1 MSIISY
7 KYIKN
12 FKKKIFPIGFGCGI
26 GNYKNSNY
34 SYKKHLSN
42 AVKLAFDLNCNFFD
56 TAPVYGNRV
65 SEIILGNSFSS
76 KQKDKMI
83 ITTKISPGMLSK
95 SNIIKS
101 VDESRKNLKSD
112 ILDLVQVHWPNPNIN
127 LFETMDTLFRLQK
140 DNIIN
145 SIGICN
151 YSFADFKKIIRR
163 YGANFLSTF
172 QTEYNLF
179 DRTVDGNFYNFLLK
193 NKIILLAYSPL
204 AQGKIFNGSYQG
216 EILRE
221 MSIKYNITIPQI
233 VLNWLSNKRNILP
246 LVNSSNKK
254 RIIENFESINEKI
267 SKENLLVIDKKCNSK
282 VERVEVKNI
291 IPFSNLTYKNYKNVF
306 EAKKNFLGFS
316 PSPSILAQEIL
327 KTKTIKPIRVT
338 KKSFKDKKLY
348 LIEGRLRFWAW
359 IIAFGRKKKIPTIKW
374 INY

>member
-1 MSIISY
+1 MSISSY

-12 FKKKIFPIGFGCGI
+12 FKKKIFPIGLGCGI

-34 SYKKHLSN
+34 SYTKHLSN

-83 ITTKISPGMLSK
+83 ITTKISPEMLSK

-151 YSFADFKKIIRR
+151 YSFTDFKKIIRR

-204 AQGKIFNGSYQG
+204 AQ
-216 EILRE
+216 
-221 MSIKYNITIPQI
+221 
-233 VLNWLSNKRNILP
+233 
-246 LVNSSNKK
+246 
-254 RIIENFESINEKI
+254 
-267 SKENLLVIDKKCNSK
+267 
-282 VERVEVKNI
+282 
-291 IPFSNLTYKNYKNVF
+291 
-306 EAKKNFLGFS
+306 
-316 PSPSILAQEIL
+316 
-327 KTKTIKPIRVT
+327 
-338 KKSFKDKKLY
+338 
-348 LIEGRLRFWAW
+348 
-359 IIAFGRKKKIPTIKW
+359 
-374 INY
+374 